1 MLVMFQDLIMQ
12 GGDDDVVGHSLC
24 RTVSCIGQAPRLRSS
39 IANLQLFGL
48 VRINRRGRS
57 RIKPLCFAI

>member
-24 RTVSCIGQAPRLRSS
+24 RTVSCR
-39 IANLQLFGL
+39 QLETWSQKRKGFHQ
-48 VRINRRGRS
+48 RG
-57 RIKPLCFAI
+57 PDQLP